1 MEPNYEALAAS
12 DGSGE
17 PIRATVQSP
26 GREKGSMVIPVNATT
41 NWPNGTFI
49 ATTGTLLANG
59 TLSPTTAQV
68 FYGTADETNVTI
80 TSFAA
85 GYTDQGNLTD
95 DVVVLKPTTEWANIV
110 QDAISNITPSGVMMP
125 FAGAT
130 APAGYLL
137 AQGQAVSRTTYSA
150 LFTAISTTYG
160 DGDGSTTFNLPDLRS
175 RSPVGAG
182 TGVWSTTF
190 PASGVNTGTSQITV
204 PANSQIYTGTPLL
217 LTAGGTAPGGLA
229 TATIYYAIVIN
240 STTIQLASSLLGA
253 VAGTAIT
260 LTSQG
265 AGTNTLGI
273 TLDANTLGTPG
284 GEVSHALKPAELPAL
299 QYSVGAGAGGNY
311 SSFLVGTSSITNQ
324 GMVTNAANGA
334 HNNRSPYLT
343 VNYIIKT

>member
-85 GYTDQGNLTD
+85 GYTDQGNLTN
-95 DVVVLKPTTEWANIV
+95 DVVVIKPTTEWANIV

-160 DGDGSTTFNLPDLRS
+160 DGDGSTTFNVPNMGGQVPAGYLLADDDFGTLGGTGGSKDIMAHGHGVNDPGHSHGVSDPGHSHGHSWSSFVQASGTTGGGTQRLEVDGSGQQLTFGDLNIN
-175 RSPVGAG
+175 GAG
-182 TGVWSTTF
+182 TGIGIHG
-190 PASGVNTGTSQITV
+190 SGTGVSV
-204 PANSQIYTGTPLL
+204 DSSGSGANN
-217 LTAGGTAPGGLA
+217 LT
-229 TATIYYAIVIN
+229 
-240 STTIQLASSLLGA
+240 
-253 VAGTAIT
+253 
-260 LTSQG
+260 
-265 AGTNTLGI
+265 
-273 TLDANTLGTPG
+273 
-284 GEVSHALKPAELPAL
+284 
-299 QYSVGAGAGGNY
+299 
-311 SSFLVGTSSITNQ
+311 
-324 GMVTNAANGA
+324 
-334 HNNRSPYLT
+334 PYLT